1 MKVNYVKVNY
11 DEFVKIEK
19 EINKTQ
25 MYIEFYED
33 HIRKSRD
40 QLAKHKVALIEQ
52 KQKLNNLYVKGE
64 VQ

>member
-1 MKVNYVKVNY
+1 MKVNY

-19 EINKTQ
+19 EIKKTE

-33 HIRKSRD
+33 RIRKSRN

-52 KQKLNNLYVKGE
+52 KHELNNLYGKGE
-64 VQ
+64 L